1 MNAVVDRLAGGPAAI
16 AAARAQLAG
25 LDAAGLVDAHRVG
38 QSILRETQAFLLA
51 VTTEGSRQ
59 KAHEQT
65 SAPSMDAL
73 IAETS
78 GITRRDAARQRRLAE
93 HLETAP
99 VLAEQ
104 LTKPGMST
112 DKAHVVARA
121 MNDLPRDLA
130 PADRGLVERDLA
142 EAAPGM
148 SLEQL
153 RRKARR
159 AIEIVDKPRADA
171 IEDRTLTRQERAA
184 HRKASFWMTRPD
196 DDGMVKG
203 GFEIDAF
210 TGDILRSVLESKTSP
225 RYRGSEVLDQALVD
239 DEPAY
244 PEKLGRAFC
253 DVLRHLPKDGYG
265 NHSGV
270 AATLMVTVTDDALRG
285 RTDQAEVTDH
295 GTHVSAGELRMI
307 ACGAGIL
314 PAVMDGDSVP
324 LDLGRSQRL
333 HTEKQRRALALRD
346 GGCAFPGCERP
357 AGMEPSHQGHSRDGV
372 RGAPREAL
380 VRWWADQRRRRSPAL
395 RPSSPQDPPHPMA
408 RRHQPA
414 RPASRLLPA
423 GLHCAH
429 PQHPLPTPRRLV
441 PCHLESGL

>member
-1 MNAVVDRLAGGPAAI
+1 MSVVVDRLAGGPAAI
-16 AAARAQLAG
+16 AAARAQLVE
-25 LDAAGLVDAHRVG
+25 LDAAELVEAHRVG
-38 QSILRETQAFLLA
+38 QSILREVQAFLLA
-51 VTTEGSRQ
+51 VTAEGSRQ

-78 GITRRDAARQRRLAE
+78 GITRRDAVRQRQLAE
-93 HLETAP
+93 RLETAP

-121 MNDLPRDLA
+121 MDDLPRDLST
-130 PADRGLVERDLA
+130 ADRGVVERDLA

-159 AIEIVDKPRADA
+159 AVEIVDKPRADT
-171 IEDRTLTRQERAA
+171 IEDRTLTRQEQTAR
-184 HRKASFWMTRPD
+184 RKASFWMTRPD

-225 RYRGSEVLDQALVD
+225 RYRGTPDSQGPETALVD
-239 DEPAY
+239 EVVDQPSY

-265 NHSGV
+265 NHGGV
-270 AATLMVTVTDDALRG
+270 AATLMVTVTEDALRG
-285 RTDQAEVTDH
+285 RTDQAGVTDH
-295 GTHVSAGELRMI
+295 GTHISAGQLRMI
-307 ACGAGIL
+307 ACEAGIL
-314 PAVMDGDSVP
+314 PVIMGGDSVP
-324 LDLGRSQRL
+324 LDLGRSGRL

-346 GGCAFPGCERP
+346 GGCAFPGC
-357 AGMEPSHQGHSRDGV
+357 D
-372 RGAPREAL
+372 
-380 VRWWADQRRRRSPAL
+380 
-395 RPSSPQDPPHPMA
+395 RPSSWCEAH
-408 RRHQPA
+408 HV
-414 RPASRLLPA
+414 RPWSEGGPTSVDDGVLL
-423 GLHCAH
+423 CAH
-429 PQHPLPTPRRLV
+429 HHHKIHHSRWRVVINPRDRLPDFHPPGSTAPTRNTRYRPLV
-441 PCHLESGL
+441 A